1 MSAFSSGLPQG
12 LQTIGLYTGMSIAAF
27 GCVATV
33 WYLINSWREANSKP
47 PLRLD
52 PNYVILIALL
62 VAAAAVTWQIYQ
74 GPPATGAAAAEIAT
88 LKRDLA
94 EAKKAQPVAVTMP
107 MAADSLLM
115 EAALAFATRN
125 GKKPIEIQNAIQIRD
140 DKDRRGPYI
149 TLWEYS
155 VAGPWP
161 SANGI
166 DGFTSDQLRMLPK
179 KCPSLKTQAAKD
191 QLGEALGK
199 LSTVLNKQVLAAAD
213 RANAIRATL
222 PPLTSL
228 PNQVEYWAKPAED
241 LNEVVGLIVR
251 SEEYFRKKPLLEE
264 YPLYREEIGGS

>member
-107 MAADSLLM
+107 KAADSLLM